1 MKKALLLSIS
11 LLTVL
16 GTFAAVGPAA
26 AQETNPAQEPAASGP
41 PPASIEAAY
50 AASLGIDV
58 PEASRRLAL
67 LQEAEQIA
75 DRLEA
80 DLKGRWGGLRVT
92 STSREFRVEFLIT
105 GAAGKELAA
114 LTQRPEFV
122 ATRVSR
128 SYQALQMKFD
138 RLLAALK
145 AEGIE
150 YELAVLPAENVVEL
164 RHLPSPE
171 ARAVLRKF
179 SSLLDDS
186 VKVVEVPRLAE
197 QSVTVMGGNQLTWD
211 MPISGS
217 AVTFTATSGF
227 VVNDLTGGGRGVTT
241 AAHFGECR
249 SQTASTCAQAF
260 TVSST
265 CRANGPARDNRHGV
279 DLNFVRQV
287 YAASQDVEL
296 RKPSSSHTLANRVRS
311 QNYDYTVTAKIN
323 PRNYNEGTFVYCKE
337 GTSTGYTCGTVI
349 SNYASFSAG
358 MGGTF
363 VKGRTNDPNRGMAT
377 GGDSG
382 GPVFTGVAGQP
393 TQLTAAGVTVGA
405 GGTTIGG
412 TCGPRAEHYFMT
424 MADVETYLNVSLATQ

>member
-1 MKKALLLSIS
+1 MKKAALLSIIM
-11 LLTVL
+11 LIAL
-16 GTFAAVGPAA
+16 GTFATLAPALS
-26 AQETNPAQEPAASGP
+26 QEGSPAQEPAASSQ
-41 PPASIEAAY
+41 PPALIETAY
-50 AASLGIDV
+50 AQSLGIDV
-58 PEASRRLAL
+58 AEARRRLSL

-92 STSREFRVEFLIT
+92 STSSEFRVEFLIT

-114 LTQRPEFV
+114 LTQQPEFI

-145 AEGIE
+145 AEDIE
-150 YELAVLPAENVVEL
+150 YEIAVLPAENVVEL
-164 RHLPSPE
+164 RHLPSPA

-197 QSVTVMGGNQLTWD
+197 LSVTVMGGNLLTWD
-211 MPISGS
+211 MPSSVGT
-217 AVTFTATSGF
+217 VTKTGTSGF
-227 VVNDLTGGGRGVTT
+227 VVNDLIGGGRGVTT
-241 AAHFGECR
+241 AAHFGECQ
-249 SQTASTCAQAF
+249 SQAASTCGDAF

-265 CRANGPARDNRHGV
+265 CRPNGPARDNRHGV
-279 DLNFVRQV
+279 DLTFVRQ
-287 YAASQDVEL
+287 AWASSQDVEL
-296 RKPSSSHTLANRVRS
+296 RKPSSSHTLANRVRT
-311 QNYDYTVTAKIN
+311 QGYDYTVTAKIN
-323 PRNYNEGTFVYCKE
+323 PRLYNEGTFVYCKE
-337 GTSTGYTCGTVI
+337 GSSTGYTCGTVI
-349 SNYASFSAG
+349 SNYAAFNAG

-363 VKGRTNDPNRGMAT
+363 VKGKTNDPNKGMAT

-393 TQLTAAGVTVGA
+393 SQLTAAGVTVGA
-405 GGTTIGG
+405 GGAAIGG

-424 MADVETYLNVSLATQ
+424 MADVESALNVSLATQ